1 MYFNNNSLYD
11 SLIFR
16 RRKNLSLEGDHLL
29 LSDVVSTVAGVKSL
43 RKPALAEEHSVDS
56 GGVSGEPSTRLLLNS
71 GLSSSVGLKTGESGD
86 SNSLVGPDDR
96 LLGCDHIGGSGHI
109 GDCKEASG
117 GIAVG
122 IVGAGRCG
130 ESSRQLGCS
139 EGRSHEGENHEG
151 SHFVKIRGFSQS
163 FSGIY
168 CAGSWG
174 AAKAEAT

>member
-1 MYFNNNSLYD
+1 MTMAMMLMLTMLTMQF
-11 SLIFR
+11 
-16 RRKNLSLEGDHLL
+16 
-29 LSDVVSTVAGVKSL
+29 TL

-56 GGVSGEPSTRLLLNS
+56 GGVSGETSTGLLLNS
-71 GLSSSVGLKTGESGD
+71 GVGLKTGEGGD

-122 IVGAGRCG
+122 IVGASRCG
-130 ESSRQLGCS
+130 ESGRQLGCS

-168 CAGSWG
+168 CQTATG
-174 AAKAEAT
+174 AKWSA

>member
-11 SLIFR
+11 SLIFRR

-29 LSDVVSTVAGVKSL
+29 LSDVVSNMAGVKSL

-56 GGVSGEPSTRLLLNS
+56 GGVSGVPSTGLLLNS
-71 GLSSSVGLKTGESGD
+71 GLSSGMGLKTGESGD

-122 IVGAGRCG
+122 IVGASRGS
-130 ESSRQLGCS
+130 ESGRQLGCS

-163 FSGIY
+163 F
-168 CAGSWG
+168 
-174 AAKAEAT
+174 